1 MGFCDVVGMATSYV
15 KNDFGLSETLAG
27 FIPSA
32 VFFWFL
38 LLSVPTAI
46 VMNKIG
52 RKRTVLVSMVI
63 TIVGMML
70 PLFLTTW
77 YLVWSLCVFRNWKYD
92 FTSFFKSVI
101 DQCRKMQML

>member
-1 MGFCDVVGMATSYV
+1 MKNKTSLSALLAVLFGFFIMGFCDVVGMATSYV

-63 TIVGMML
+63 TIVR
-70 PLFLTTW
+70 
-77 YLVWSLCVFRNWKYD
+77 Y
-92 FTSFFKSVI
+92 
-101 DQCRKMQML
+101 